1 MMQRARRVR
10 KRINGRVVLIHG
22 IMGGKLATIDRSGD
36 EDIVWVNILRLAAGR
51 IGDFALDASQ
61 SLDRNPGRNGSQIQP
76 RNVVLE
82 GRPGIE
88 QIAVARDRG
97 RVRPEPRAN
106 DNADRDERAEQ
117 CRQPNLSRFQRQ
129 RAFTITAFAG

>member
-51 IGDFALDASQ
+51 IGDFALDASGDQ
-61 SLDRNPGRNGSQIQP
+61 ANPSVRVATRGLLDEYLSLVLELSQRWEVLDRKS
-76 RNVVLE
+76 VV
-82 GRPGIE
+82 
-88 QIAVARDRG
+88 
-97 RVRPEPRAN
+97 
-106 DNADRDERAEQ
+106 
-117 CRQPNLSRFQRQ
+117 
-129 RAFTITAFAG
+129 